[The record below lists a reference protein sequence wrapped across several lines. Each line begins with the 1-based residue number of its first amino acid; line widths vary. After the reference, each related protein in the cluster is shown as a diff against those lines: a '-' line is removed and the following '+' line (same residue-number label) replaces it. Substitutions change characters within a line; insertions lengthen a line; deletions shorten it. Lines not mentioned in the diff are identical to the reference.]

1 MKEVITPQ
9 SGPKV
14 GGPYSPAVKANGFV
28 YLSGQISA
36 DPETGALVSDS
47 IEAATA
53 RALDNLKLVLEGG
66 GLSLNDIVRTNVY
79 LQDMNDFAKMNDA
92 YAKHFGNQPP
102 ARTTIQVARLPRD
115 ARIEIDAIAIDPHHK
130 YPFSK

>member
-1 MKEVITPQ
+1 MKEVITPKN
-9 SGPKV
+9 GPKA

-28 YLSGQISA
+28 YLSGQIAA
-36 DPETGALVSDS
+36 DPVTGALVSDS

-66 GLSLNDIVRTNVY
+66 GLSLDDIVRTNVY
-79 LQDMNDFAKMNDA
+79 LQDMNDFAQMNEA
-92 YAKHFGNQPP
+92 YAKHFGKEPP

-130 YPFSK
+130 YPFAK